1 MHGRLAAFAAF
12 CNKSS
17 AIAPR
22 FPQGSRLADG
32 STNERTTK
40 TWLICR
46 WFWLCFMKS
55 SKNRVTTVKSSA
67 RRLVRSRIAPMISY
81 EVDDR
86 QFDKYYSSITKSQLP
101 LRCSNRASN
110 HRNRRSARP
119 GDTRFSRNG
128 HRYCRL
134 AVYRRFRE
142 LGPGQSPAWTLRS
155 TPANEL
161 VTAVGATDE
170 AQPVADLR
178 ADVLGHRRRAA
189 CLLPF
194 GPVNHC
200 W

>member
-1 MHGRLAAFAAF
+1 AAHGRFDERENHQDMADLPLVLAVLYEKQQESRYHRKEF
-12 CNKSS
+12 SPPLGEVPHS
-17 AIAPR
+17 A
-22 FPQGSRLADG
+22 
-32 STNERTTK
+32 
-40 TWLICR
+40 
-46 WFWLCFMKS
+46 
-55 SKNRVTTVKSSA
+55 
-67 RRLVRSRIAPMISY
+67 MISY

-86 QFDKYYSSITKSQLP
+86 QFDKYYSSITASQLP
-101 LRCSNRASN
+101 LRCSDRASN